1 MCDPVEAV
9 LYSEKKDKDALES
22 LKRQMSNSSK
32 LQRDLIKQKVKELET
47 EIRASKAIKK
57 AMARSVDGLTGALQR
72 ALEQGSPESLLSL
85 PNDALS
91 SLVLRSGLDLVVD
104 EIIEQSDRIA
114 QATVEGIQIVD
125 PSFELPAIDLQV
137 QELQIAIT
145 DRVVDTVLIPDTV
158 RAVQDSL
165 IAATVE
171 GQEVAMS
178 SLAQRLKKSEGRQL
192 TEIRTQISSYGR
204 GVAAQAGAYAGLNL
218 ALYTGP
224 DDGIA
229 RGFCRALVDLV
240 LDEDQMSRL
249 NNQQGLSFKLS
260 GGGYNCRHSLSYVS
274 AGFVEAGN
282 LKRATSRDISKANA
296 RARGES

>member
-9 LYSEKKDKDALES
+9 LYSEKKDKEALES

-114 QATVEGIQIVD
+114 QATIEGIQIVD
-125 PSFELPAIDLQV
+125 PSFELPAIDLQ
-137 QELQIAIT
+137 ELQIAIT
-145 DRVVDTVLIPDTV
+145 DRVVDTVLVPDTV

-165 IAATVE
+165 IAATVD
-171 GQEVAMS
+171 GQEVAIS

-282 LKRATSRDISKANA
+282 LKRATSKDISKANA